1 MPGLTTYKFPV
12 LNATLV
18 SAKINLQK
26 LILLLMFL
34 SFFTPQLIAQDKK
47 SQLEARKAKIE
58 EDIKYT
64 NKLLSETKKTKKAS
78 LNQLLLLNK
87 KISKRQELINAINSE
102 INTIDAKI
110 RHTNDTITELRD
122 NIKRLKDE
130 YARMIYYSQKNRSSY
145 SRLMFIFSAES
156 FNQAY
161 QRLKY
166 FQQYSS
172 YRKNQVRVIIETQE
186 VLTGK
191 IELLKKQKAEKM
203 SLKAMEETEK
213 QKLSKEKNEQDQ
225 TVRKLSQKEKELLKK
240 IRENEKAAKKLQ
252 KAIEDLIAEELRK
265 ASEAARKT
273 GTKPTADNAFGLT
286 PSEMKLSTS
295 FAGNKGNLPWPT
307 ERGVISATFGEH
319 PHPVLKGI
327 KTKNNGVDIST
338 SGGSVAR
345 AVFEGEVTSTMTLPN
360 YNNVIIIRHGEFLT
374 VYSNL
379 GQIFVKKGDKVT
391 TKQKLGVI
399 ETDDTGRTKLHFE
412 LWKGKVL
419 QNPEAWIVK
428 SR

>member
-12 LNATLV
+12 LNATFV

-26 LILLLMFL
+26 LLLLLMFL

-122 NIKRLKDE
+122 NIKRLKEE

-203 SLKAMEETEK
+203 SLKSMEETEK

-265 ASEAARKT
+265 ASEAARKA